1 MRVKCFFILLATFA
15 EVVGLHQYRHKM
27 QCEENALC
35 INIGEGLVYI
45 VQFTF
50 ANALGETRSQQSNI
64 QTAFIQR
71 VLSKNSACFFIPMS
85 AFKERKPQSP

>member
-1 MRVKCFFILLATFA
+1 MFFHLATFA

-45 VQFTF
+45 V
-50 ANALGETRSQQSNI
+50 
-64 QTAFIQR
+64 
-71 VLSKNSACFFIPMS
+71 
-85 AFKERKPQSP
+85 